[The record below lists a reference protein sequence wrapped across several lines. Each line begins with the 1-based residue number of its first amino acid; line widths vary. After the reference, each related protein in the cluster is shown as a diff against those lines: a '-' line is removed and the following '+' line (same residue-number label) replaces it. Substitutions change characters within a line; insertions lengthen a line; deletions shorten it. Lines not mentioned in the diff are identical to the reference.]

1 MVMGGLQGRGVDLMA
16 DIPFAFLLRL
26 SSEFEDR
33 LPPNPHDIHFRF
45 LFPPHFLARFPPKIT
60 FSVTVVFGSSW
71 LLLSC

>member
-45 LFPPHFLARFPPKIT
+45 LFPPNF
-60 FSVTVVFGSSW
+60 
-71 LLLSC
+71 